1 MARLTSKNSVMN
13 PEAERLIRDSWM
25 TLVPMRLKAAERFYE
40 RLFAID
46 PSATA
51 LFAGKPMHVQYEKF
65 LQTVDTLVQ
74 MLDYPPQIIE
84 DLQELSKRH
93 VEYGVTLPQYETV
106 GTALLW
112 SLEQGLGDAWT
123 PEVKRAW
130 TELYSFIGGVM
141 KRAAA

>member
-1 MARLTSKNSVMN
+1 MN
-13 PEAERLIRDSWM
+13 PEAERLIRETWM
-25 TLVPMRLKAAERFYE
+25 TLVPIRLKAAELFYD

-46 PSATA
+46 PSAQA
-51 LFAGKPMHVQYEKF
+51 LFDGKPMHVQHEKF
-65 LQTVDTLVQ
+65 LQTVDALVQ

-84 DLQELSKRH
+84 DLQALSKRH

-106 GTALLW
+106 GAALLW
-112 SLEQGLGDAWT
+112 ALEQGLGDGWT